1 MTKFYF
7 LLISLYF
14 LLVVYMSPAVNAPF
28 LMALAL
34 TGASSKTTTLKINT
48 PNRVSSCTMP
58 VSISAD
64 YCTNAGFVKLT
75 ANSTG
80 TVSSYLWSTGQSTQT
95 ILVDVANDYSVSL
108 TNSSG
113 CVGTAVISIGQELV
127 INGNFTEGNT
137 GFSSDYTYYP
147 DVAGNNE
154 LVNDQGTNG
163 YGVGT
168 NGQNYHPGFWG
179 IDHTNNQTGN
189 KNFML
194 VNGHGNTLTIWK
206 ETVNVLPNTDYYFS
220 AWAMSLNNVGPYARL
235 QFEVN
240 GVKVGT
246 IDTLVAGPST
256 TSQAAANNYWT
267 RFYSSPKWN
276 SGSISGPIVL
286 RIINNETSATGNDF
300 GLDDISF
307 ATISPFISG
316 PGVAGTD
323 TQDVCP
329 ETAIQSITYKIGTG
343 GSGPVVTGLPHGVN
357 YTFDEL
363 TVNISGTPDT
373 AGTYNY
379 TVATSGCT
387 IPLSASGLIVV
398 KTPGTWTGA
407 VDTDW
412 NNANNWNCNVPT
424 ISTNVI
430 ISSGLSHYP
439 TISVAS
445 TGYCRDITIQNGASL
460 TLSGGTLQ
468 VAGAIS
474 NSETFDASN
483 GTLEMSGS
491 AAQTI
496 AGSMFAQKT
505 IKNLIVSNTGTGLTV
520 SSAANDTLKITGA
533 LTFSN
538 SSSTLNTGDNI
549 DLVSDINA
557 TANVGVVNPGNTIN
571 GKVIVERYI
580 PTGTI
585 HGKSWQFLA
594 APANS
599 ETIKESWMEGGVTT
613 TTPNGHG
620 AWITGVTGTAG
631 GFDAYS
637 FAPAMKTY
645 SPTKDSWVTVCDPV
659 TTPLHNDNG
668 YMIFVRG
675 DRSVFNFSGANSTPD
690 PTTLRTKGTLL
701 TGTLPPINVPAGKY
715 QSIGNPYASRIEF
728 SKINTTNVDN
738 VFYLWDPLLYGYYGY
753 GGYQT
758 LSGTNNYQPTA
769 PNGGITANYQLGVS
783 YPYIESGQAFFVHNS
798 SGADGTLTIGENSK
812 ADGNRL
818 VNRPGTVLNK
828 RQFFRTYLY
837 TNGNAIADGNA
848 VVFDNNFINTIDGN
862 DALKMKNSGENF
874 GIRRSGKILSVE
886 ARSPVT
892 SSDTIFYNI
901 ANFGRQTYRLHFAPE
916 NMHGSGLSA
925 YLIDKYLKASTP
937 VSLDDTSSAT
947 ITINTNAL
955 SAAADR
961 LMVVFTPMAPLQ
973 VTFIGI
979 SATRSSDKSINV
991 NWKTENEKDL
1001 EVYAIERSGNGSNF
1015 NTLGKQEVTHNSD
1028 GSGAYFYEDRN
1039 PLVSENYYRIKAL
1052 NRSGKVE
1059 YSPIVKVAHL
1069 KLPASISVYPNPV
1082 VGKKLIVQFNNIHAG
1097 YYNMELTN
1105 KLGQAIYR
1113 EIFNVTSNRYVK
1125 TIILANATPSGNYQL
1140 SIYASDGSKTVEE
1153 LFIK

>member
-1 MTKFYF
+1 
-7 LLISLYF
+7 
-14 LLVVYMSPAVNAPF
+14 MSPAVNAPI
-28 LMALAL
+28 LRALAL
-34 TGASSKTTTLKINT
+34 TDITSEPTTPKINT
-48 PNRVSSCTMP
+48 PNGASSCTIP
-58 VSISAD
+58 ASISAD
-64 YCTNAGFVKLT
+64 YCSNAGFVKLT

-80 TVSSYLWSTGQSTQT
+80 TVSSYLWSTGQNTKT
-95 ILVDVANDYSVSL
+95 ILVDVANNYSVSL

-113 CVGTAVISIGQELV
+113 CVGTAVIAVGQELV
-127 INGNFTEGNT
+127 INGNFTGGNT

-163 YGVGT
+163 YGIGT
-168 NGQNYHPGFWG
+168 NGQNYHSSFWG

-189 KNFML
+189 RNFML

-220 AWAMSLNNVGPYARL
+220 AWAMSLNNIGPYARL

-276 SGSISGPIVL
+276 SGSISGPIIL

-307 ATISPFISG
+307 ATISPFIIG
-316 PGVAGTD
+316 PGVAGTNI
-323 TQDVCP
+323 QVVCP
-329 ETAIQSITYKIGTG
+329 GTAIQPISYKIGTG
-343 GSGPVVTGLPHGVN
+343 ASGPVVTGLPHGVN

-387 IPLSASGLIVV
+387 IPMSASGSIVV

-407 VDTDW
+407 VDTVW

-430 ISSGLSHYP
+430 IPPGLSHYP
-439 TISVAS
+439 TIFVAS
-445 TGYCRDITIQNGASL
+445 TSYCRDLTIQNGASL
-460 TLSGGTLQ
+460 NISGGTLQ
-468 VAGAIS
+468 VTGAIS
-474 NSETFDASN
+474 NSGTFDASS
-483 GTLEMSGS
+483 GTLEMKGS

-496 AGSMFAQKT
+496 AGSMFANKT
-505 IKNLIVSNTGTGLTV
+505 IKNLIVSNSGTGLSV
-520 SSAANDTLKITGA
+520 SSVANDTLKITGA
-533 LTFSN
+533 ITFGN
-538 SSSTLNTGDNI
+538 SSSAFNTGDNI
-549 DLVSDINA
+549 DIVSGINA
-557 TANVGVVNPGNTIN
+557 TANIGIVNPGNIIT

-594 APANS
+594 APTNG
-599 ETIKESWMEGGVTT
+599 ETIKESWMEGGVKPM
-613 TTPNGHG
+613 TPNGYG
-620 AWITGVTGTAG
+620 AWITGTTGTAG

-637 FAPAMKTY
+637 VAPAMKTY
-645 SPTKDSWVTVCDPV
+645 SPVTDGWVTVGNPAA
-659 TTPLHNDNG
+659 TPIHNDNG
-668 YMIFVRG
+668 YMLFVRG
-675 DRSVFNFSGANSTPD
+675 DRFVFNFSGANSTPD
-690 PTTLRTKGTLL
+690 QTTLRTKGTLL
-701 TGTLPPINVPAGKY
+701 TGTLPAVIVSAGKY

-728 SKINTTNVDN
+728 SKLSRNNVDD
-738 VFYLWDPLLYGYYGY
+738 VFYLWDPLLYGYYGF

-758 LSGTNNYQPTA
+758 LSGINNYQPTA
-769 PNGGITANYQLGVS
+769 PNSEITANYQLGVS

-798 SGADGTLTIGENSK
+798 SGADGTVTFGENSK

-837 TNGNAIADGNA
+837 TSGNTIADGNA
-848 VVFDNNFINTIDGN
+848 VVFDNNFVNTIDGN
-862 DALKMKNSGENF
+862 DALKMNNSGENF

-916 NMHGSGLSA
+916 NMRGSGLSA
-925 YLIDKYLKASTP
+925 YLIDKYLKISTP
-937 VSLDDTSSAT
+937 VNLDDTSTVAITVNTDAASSAK
-947 ITINTNAL
+947 
-955 SAAADR
+955 DR
-961 LMVVFTPMAPLQ
+961 LMVVFNLMAPLP

-979 SATRSSDKSINV
+979 SGARNSDKSISV
-991 NWKTENEKDL
+991 KWKTENETDL
-1001 EVYAIERSGNGSNF
+1001 EVYVIERSGNGSNF
-1015 NTLGKQEVTHNSD
+1015 DTLGKQEVTHNSD
-1028 GSGAYFYEDRN
+1028 GRGAYIYEDRS

-1069 KLPASISVYPNPV
+1069 KLTGSISVYPNPV
-1082 VGKKLIVQFNNIHAG
+1082 NGKKMVVQFNNMPAG
-1097 YYNMELTN
+1097 RYNMELTN
-1105 KLGQAIYR
+1105 KLGQAIYH
-1113 EIFNVTSNRYVK
+1113 EIFNVTGNRYAN
-1125 TIILANATPSGNYQL
+1125 TIILSNATPPGNYQL
-1140 SIYASDGSKTVEE
+1140 SIYASDGSKTAEQLIIE
-1153 LFIK
+1153 